1 MEKAKTPN
9 FILRGERNPSKLSWD
24 GSFEQSRGPQAA
36 SLDESALGQLA
47 CRGIHWVSSWGSGTR
62 RTWDLGRMVQRKKK
76 AGTVGAPREG
86 GSAQSQGRG
95 GPGRRR
101 PWPQHPPAGARG
113 APAALTD
120 LDADS
125 SVPGPECTRPRRGW
139 VGSFPRLLG
148 LPAGLVPDRSQ
159 PAARLLA
166 GAQVEGPVSRPLHSA
181 GLGRSGTRA
190 FLLRA
195 PDLQPATPQGR
206 APSYAQVDA
215 APKGSLGSPQR
226 PPSPS
231 SSPMQAGS
239 SRPRTSTPST
249 PAAPPRLR
257 PATACL
263 PLPLP
268 LPLRLRPR
276 RAGGAGTGVQARER
290 GWRRRLC
297 ASALGGGGIL
307 DLPPLAI
314 GCCGI
319 RWYRADT

>member
-1 MEKAKTPN
+1 MEVHRANWLAGAFT
-9 FILRGERNPSKLSWD
+9 
-24 GSFEQSRGPQAA
+24 GS
-36 SLDESALGQLA
+36 LLG
-47 CRGIHWVSSWGSGTR
+47 GFGTR

-76 AGTVGAPREG
+76 AGTAGAPREG

-101 PWPQHPPAGARG
+101 PRPQHPPAGARG
-113 APAALTD
+113 APAALID
-120 LDADS
+120 QDAES
-125 SVPGPECTRPRRGW
+125 SVPGPECTRPRPGW

-166 GAQVEGPVSRPLHSA
+166 GAQVEGPASRPLHSA

-190 FLLRA
+190 FLSQA

-215 APKGSLGSPQR
+215 ASKGWFSGVPAAA
-226 PPSPS
+226 PSPS

-257 PATACL
+257 PATASFTRYRSRSGSG
-263 PLPLP
+263 PGAGGAGHRRPGP
-268 LPLRLRPR
+268 GARVAAAALRLRP
-276 RAGGAGTGVQARER
+276 GR
-290 GWRRRLC
+290 GRDPGSST
-297 ASALGGGGIL
+297 AA
-307 DLPPLAI
+307 PF

-319 RWYRADT
+319 RWHRADTRLPKPRMP